1 MATGTLFVLLALS
14 IAAQSLADTPNP
26 PSNWIPAGTDTESST
41 PPDSQAGQL
50 DPKKWDLD
58 IYPILAWLPIFGAN
72 VDLPSLPEGPGGG
85 GTNTPGGSGSVSG
98 SFNYAVFVGLS
109 FRYDKWIA
117 DFSGVWAG
125 LSAERTL
132 PRVAISTQIAFGDLL
147 AGRQIYRHVSL
158 TGGVRRMGLRISA
171 QVENSGERT
180 WRPGFWDPL
189 IGLDWRNR
197 LSRKWTAQVSVDG
210 GGFGVGSEVDFSARA
225 HADWRFA
232 RHFGV
237 LMGYGILH
245 FQDSETV
252 LGRTYK
258 TKQTLNGPIF
268 GFGIYL

>member
-1 MATGTLFVLLALS
+1 M
-14 IAAQSLADTPNP
+14 
-26 PSNWIPAGTDTESST
+26 
-41 PPDSQAGQL
+41 
-50 DPKKWDLD
+50 
-58 IYPILAWLPIFGAN
+58 
-72 VDLPSLPEGPGGG
+72 GPGYLPDTRMAADFWRQRRPSINSRRTRRRRYKYPRRLWVG
-85 GTNTPGGSGSVSG
+85 VRILY
-98 SFNYAVFVGLS
+98 YAVFVGLS

-245 FQDSETV
+245 FQDSDTV

-258 TKQTLNGPIF
+258 TRQALNGPIF